1 MHSSVGSFSE
11 EVLHE
16 LSRYNFPGNV
26 RELENLIER
35 AVLLS
40 SDGQVEIGDWLPQ
53 PCYNPGVSSRME
65 KMERSEIIRLLE
77 IHHGKH
83 HLVAR
88 DMGMSRTTLWR
99 RLKYYG
105 IQITEEASI
114 SGRTAP

>member
-1 MHSSVGSFSE
+1 MK
-11 EVLHE
+11 
-16 LSRYNFPGNV
+16 
-26 RELENLIER
+26 
-35 AVLLS
+35 AVSYTHL
-40 SDGQVEIGDWLPQ
+40 DVYKRQ
-53 PCYNPGVSSRME
+53 SRME